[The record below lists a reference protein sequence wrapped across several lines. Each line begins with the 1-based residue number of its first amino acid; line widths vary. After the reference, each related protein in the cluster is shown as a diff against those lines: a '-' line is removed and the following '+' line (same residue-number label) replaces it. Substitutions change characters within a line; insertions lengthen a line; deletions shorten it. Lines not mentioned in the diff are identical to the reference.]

1 MPHQRVFQLPDDWEE
16 EEDKK
21 KRKEDNS
28 WKILV
33 LTLLFALFFLEGLWA
48 WQGIYL
54 RKSFFRQEDQLFVV
68 KEGQGLFDIASA
80 LEEEGL
86 IKDKYLFTVY
96 VLWNGQQDELQAGS
110 YYLSS
115 FLNVPQTASRLV
127 SGKVARE
134 KLTIVEGWSLND
146 IGEYFEEKGL
156 FCQDK
161 FFLIVGFPG
170 DQKQGPSFDFSSE
183 YEFLKDKPQNLSLE
197 GFLFPD
203 TYYTNKPIGDLESGE
218 ETGLD
223 VIEVIRKMLDTFGQR
238 LSQELREEIKEQE
251 KSVFEI
257 VTMASLLEK
266 EVRNLED
273 KKTVAGILW
282 KRLKNDMPLQVD
294 ATITYLTGKKSTKVS
309 IEETKIDSPFNT
321 YKYKGLPLGP
331 ICNPGLES
339 IEAAL
344 FPKET
349 EYWFYLSTPEGKT
362 IFSETLKEH
371 NIAKQKY
378 LKNN

>member
-1 MPHQRVFQLPDDWEE
+1 MNHQRVFQLPDDWEE
-16 EEDKK
+16 EEEKER
-21 KRKEDNS
+21 RKEDHS

-33 LTLLFALFFLEGLWA
+33 LVLIFALFFLEGLWA

-54 RKSFFRQEDQLFVV
+54 RKSFFRQEEQLFVV

-86 IKDKYLFTVY
+86 IKDKYLFTLY
-96 VLWNGQQDELQAGS
+96 VLWNGHQDKLQAGS

-115 FLNVPQTASRLV
+115 FLNVPQITWRIV
-127 SGKVARE
+127 RGDVAEE
-134 KLTIVEGWSLND
+134 KITIVEGWNLND
-146 IGEYFEEKGL
+146 IGKYFEEKG
-156 FCQDK
+156 FICQDK

-170 DQKQGPSFDFSSE
+170 NPEHGPAFDFSSE
-183 YEFLKDKPQNLSLE
+183 YDFLKEKPQKLSLE

-203 TYYTNKPIGDLESGE
+203 TYYTKKPAGE
-218 ETGLD
+218 LGPEEDTQED
-223 VIEVIRKMLDTFGQR
+223 IMEVIREMLDTFRQK
-238 LSQELREEIKEQE
+238 LTQALRAEIENQG
-251 KSVFEI
+251 KSIFEI

-266 EVRNLED
+266 EVRTTED
-273 KKTVAGILW
+273 KKIVAGILW
-282 KRLKNDMPLQVD
+282 KRMENDIPLQVD

-309 IEETKIDSPFNT
+309 IEETKIDSPYNT
-321 YKYKGLPLGP
+321 YKHKGLPVGP

-339 IEAAL
+339 IEAAVY
-344 FPKET
+344 PKES

-362 IFSETLKEH
+362 IFSETLEEH